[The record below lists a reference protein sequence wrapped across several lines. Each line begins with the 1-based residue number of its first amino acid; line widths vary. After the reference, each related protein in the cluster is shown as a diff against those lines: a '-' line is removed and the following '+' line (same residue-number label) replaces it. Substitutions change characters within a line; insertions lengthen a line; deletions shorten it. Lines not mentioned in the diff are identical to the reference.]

1 MKTERT
7 SLFFMANLSS
17 EVSRIFSAKENGDL
31 KILQMAMAK
40 AKSIISELKKLPD
53 TKNNREIDILADVI
67 DDLGQKNQKYQVSQE
82 YLKSYFY
89 PFAMRLM
96 RM

>member
-7 SLFFMANLSS
+7 SVFFMANLGS
-17 EVSRIFSAKENGDL
+17 EVSRIFSAKESGDL

-53 TKNNREIDILADVI
+53 TKNNKEIDILVDVI
-67 DDLGQKNQKYQVSQE
+67 NDLGQKNQKYQVSQE

-89 PFAMRLM
+89 PFAVRLM
-96 RM
+96 QM